1 MRCRRLSAAISAGLR
16 WLQRRS
22 VNTFPEKSILES
34 QAFLYFSGSAR
45 LYSENSA
52 MPRVSRKQAELN
64 REIIVEAAT
73 HLFRERG
80 LHGISL
86 SDVMAAAGLTHGGFY
101 GHFASK
107 EALATEA
114 CQKAFEQSNLGW
126 QEKISA
132 SDDVPSAREAILRPY
147 FSTAHRDNPGDG
159 CPISAFTPDMCHEP
173 ANTAL
178 QRSFIEGVEQSLE
191 VFEQLQDE
199 SRQAMLA
206 DYAMMIGALVLARA
220 TRGNGLSEEFLDAAR
235 NTLLPEQ
242 KTHAC
247 VDSHSPAT
255 A

>member
-1 MRCRRLSAAISAGLR
+1 
-16 WLQRRS
+16 
-22 VNTFPEKSILES
+22 
-34 QAFLYFSGSAR
+34 
-45 LYSENSA
+45 

-132 SDDVPSAREAILRPY
+132 STDQRAAREAILRPY
-147 FSTAHRDNPGDG
+147 FLASHRDNPGDG

-173 ANTAL
+173 ADTAL
-178 QRSFIEGVEQSLE
+178 QHAFIDGVEQSLD
-191 VFEQLQDE
+191 VFAQLQDDD
-199 SRQAMLA
+199 RQALLA
-206 DYAMMIGALVLARA
+206 KYAMMIGALTLARA
-220 TRGNGLSEEFLDAAR
+220 TRGNALSDEFLEAAR
-235 NTLLPEQ
+235 NTLLPEH
-242 KTHAC
+242 KPAAA
-247 VDSHSPAT
+247 VDSKTKAT

>member
-1 MRCRRLSAAISAGLR
+1 
-16 WLQRRS
+16 
-22 VNTFPEKSILES
+22 
-34 QAFLYFSGSAR
+34 
-45 LYSENSA
+45 

-86 SDVMAAAGLTHGGFY
+86 SDVMGAAGLTHGGFY

-126 QEKISA
+126 QEKINSSA
-132 SDDVPSAREAILRPY
+132 DKQSARDAILRPY
-147 FSTAHRDNPGDG
+147 FSATHRDNPGDG

-173 ANTAL
+173 ADTAL
-178 QRSFIEGVEQSLE
+178 QHAFIEGVKHSLAI
-191 VFEQLQDE
+191 FAQLQDDD
-199 SRQAMLA
+199 RQSLLA
-206 DYAMMIGALVLARA
+206 KYAMMIGALTLARA
-220 TRGNGLSEEFLDAAR
+220 TRGNALSDEFLTAAQ
-235 NTLLPEQ
+235 NTLLPE
-242 KTHAC
+242 KKSAAP
-247 VDSHSPAT
+247 VDSQIPAP

>member
-1 MRCRRLSAAISAGLR
+1 
-16 WLQRRS
+16 
-22 VNTFPEKSILES
+22 
-34 QAFLYFSGSAR
+34 
-45 LYSENSA
+45 

-126 QEKISA
+126 QEKISR
-132 SDDVPSAREAILRPY
+132 SDDVGAAREAILRPY
-147 FSTAHRDNPGDG
+147 FSTHHRDNPGDG

-173 ANTAL
+173 ADTAL
-178 QRSFIEGVEQSLE
+178 QHTFIEGVEQSLE
-191 VFEQLQDE
+191 VFAQLQDE
-199 SRQAMLA
+199 DRQAMLA
-206 DYAMMIGALVLARA
+206 HYAMMIGAVTLARA
-220 TRGNGLSEEFLDAAR
+220 TRGSSLSDEFLEAAR
-235 NTLLPEQ
+235 NTLLQAQ
-242 KTHAC
+242 KSDSA
-247 VDSHSPAT
+247 VDSPAP
-255 A
+255 APA

>member
-1 MRCRRLSAAISAGLR
+1 
-16 WLQRRS
+16 
-22 VNTFPEKSILES
+22 
-34 QAFLYFSGSAR
+34 
-45 LYSENSA
+45 

-126 QEKISA
+126 QEKISRSA
-132 SDDVPSAREAILRPY
+132 NVHAAREAVLRPY
-147 FSTAHRDNPGDG
+147 FSATHRDNPGDG

-173 ANTAL
+173 ADTAL
-178 QRSFIEGVEQSLE
+178 QHSFIDGVEKSLE
-191 VFEQLQDE
+191 IFAQLQDE
-199 SRQAMLA
+199 DREAMLA
-206 DYAMMIGALVLARA
+206 KYAMMIGAVTLARA
-220 TRGNGLSEEFLDAAR
+220 TRGSSLSDEFLEAAS
-235 NTLLPEQ
+235 NTLLQ
-242 KTHAC
+242 AKNSDTA
-247 VDSHSPAT
+247 VDSHTPSPA
-255 A
+255 